1 MMARAALAALAALAA
16 PQAGAQEVN
25 CAAPVTQ
32 LDMNFCAERAWK
44 LADEDLNLAYGM
56 ARSLMRQTDAA
67 LPEADR
73 GAEVALRDAQ
83 RAWIAFR
90 DAACR
95 AEGYVWFGGSIRPQ
109 VVALCLERMTRARTE
124 ELRSLA
130 ERH

>member
-1 MMARAALAALAALAA
+1 MKPAAAMALLLCAAGA
-16 PQAGAQEVN
+16 QAQEVN

-32 LDMNFCAERAWK
+32 LDMNICADRAWK

-67 LPEADR
+67 LPEGDR

-95 AEGYVWFGGSIRPQ
+95 AEGYVWFGGSIRPL
-109 VVALCLERMTRARTE
+109 VVSTCLERMTRARTE
-124 ELRSLA
+124 ELRVLA
-130 ERH
+130 EPH